1 CLLTMVS
8 VSALAQEN
16 RLEAN
21 IPFDFNVG
29 KTAEVN
35 ATWIPATTWPS
46 ASQKIVVLPQVNAAW
61 IPATTWPSASQKIV
75 VLPQVSATWIPA
87 TTWPSASQ
95 KIVVLPR
102 Q

>member
-1 CLLTMVS
+1 MIKPLPVSKRRLGVFAASSLLCMLTMVS

-16 RLEAN
+16 RLEVN

-35 ATWIPATTWPS
+35 AAWIPATTWPS

-75 VLPQVSATWIPA
+75 VLPHQ
-87 TTWPSASQ
+87 
-95 KIVVLPR
+95 
-102 Q
+102 